1 MYNFSLGMLFATAA
15 MAYTYIFVPE
25 SLPIR
30 NARLAK
36 QNSIECQ
43 NKPKGNYYL
52 LKITLSIQILFYFH
66 FVEIE
71 INNVEGKG
79 LFEVFKSIFNI
90 NNFLNAWRTLLKKRD
105 GHKRLYII
113 LLILAFEL
121 EIFLR

>member
-1 MYNFSLGMLFATAA
+1 MQG
-15 MAYTYIFVPE
+15 
-25 SLPIR
+25 LP
-30 NARLAK
+30 
-36 QNSIECQ
+36 
-43 NKPKGNYYL
+43 NKIPLNVKINQKVISNYYL